1 MKRLPGFTL
10 IEMIIVIGIIGIL
23 LAVLLPAMNGY
34 ITRSRLNT
42 ANANAK
48 VLFNSAQTLMPEYEF
63 RERPLPNS
71 AFYGNTKA
79 GNIAFSG
86 WDGSVQNIMSGV
98 GEEEGFE
105 IDATN
110 TVGVAGADALPGTFG
125 SRLARLFAEFDDT
138 AWAVCIED
146 YRVVG
151 ALCAQHEGSNLI
163 GGYPLRVTERCGNN
177 GCELNSAGIG
187 SISAV
192 TYENIRSYS
201 DDAWGV
207 EGDG

>member
-48 VLFNSAQTLMPEYEF
+48 VLFNSAQTIMQEYEF

-86 WDGSVQNIMSGV
+86 WDGSIQNIMSGG
-98 GEEEGFE
+98 GEEEGGEGERRPKKAPSSIMFSL
-105 IDATN
+105 IQLDT
-110 TVGVAGADALPGTFG
+110 LPHTTRISLGCF
-125 SRLARLFAEFDDT
+125 
-138 AWAVCIED
+138 
-146 YRVVG
+146 
-151 ALCAQHEGSNLI
+151 
-163 GGYPLRVTERCGNN
+163 LR
-177 GCELNSAGIG
+177 
-187 SISAV
+187 
-192 TYENIRSYS
+192 
-201 DDAWGV
+201 
-207 EGDG
+207 